1 MEALDGA
8 VYLASS
14 RLTPVIILL
23 VAAGIWF
30 GVRRVT
36 REGRFGYS
44 IPTRV
49 KQTVAMSPESAARLQ
64 QVLAPGEQAWE
75 PLAVDDW
82 ETRQRAADAPEQGP
96 EDSERWLVLT
106 SARILAVDRSDGA
119 VDVEIPVAAITNLG
133 LAPLPGNFTK
143 KRTGIAVQADMP
155 DGHRRWLWGAAATE
169 APGWVIKARDVLEK
183 AVPDGAGAASAPES
197 PAEPAARSITWPLVD
212 VAHPDRVELSTGH
225 HLRPIRENDI
235 DLDYPA
241 VMGSRE
247 RLWTKYREAWGWPP
261 DWMTYE
267 QDQKDL
273 ARHESEMTRGEAFNY
288 AIFDR
293 QETELFGCVYIDPP
307 DDTSPPGT
315 DSVVSW
321 WVVDRMV
328 DTDLDRALEK
338 FVPGWL
344 AETWGFR
351 AVHYHP

>member
-1 MEALDGA
+1 MEPLTGL

-14 RLTPVIILL
+14 RIAPVLILL

-49 KQTVAMSPESAARLQ
+49 KHPTEMSPESASRLQ
-64 QVLAPGEQAWE
+64 RLLAEDERAWE

-82 ETRQRAADAPEQGP
+82 GVRQRTADAPQQRSV
-96 EDSERWLVLT
+96 DSERWLVLT
-106 SARILAVDRSDGA
+106 SARILSVDRSDGA
-119 VDVEIPVAAITNLG
+119 VDVDIPVAAITNLG

-143 KRTGIAVQADMP
+143 KRTGIAVQADLP

-169 APGWVIKARDVLEK
+169 APGWVIKARDVIEK
-183 AVPDGAGAASAPES
+183 ALPEHAAGAEKS
-197 PAEPAARSITWPLVD
+197 PAPPAARPTTWPLVD
-212 VAHPDRVELSTGH
+212 VAYPDRIELPTGH
-225 HLRPIRENDI
+225 SMRPIREDDV

-241 VMGSRE
+241 VMGSRD

-267 QDQKDL
+267 QDRKDL
-273 ARHESEMTRGEAFNY
+273 ARHENEMSRGEAFVY

-293 QETELFGCVYIDPP
+293 QETELVGCVYIDPP

-315 DSVVSW
+315 DAVVSW
-321 WVVDRMV
+321 WVVDRLV
-328 DTDLDRALEK
+328 DSQLDHELEA
-338 FVPGWL
+338 FVPRWL
-344 AETWGFR
+344 ADTWGFR
-351 AVHYHP
+351 APHYHP

>member
-1 MEALDGA
+1 MVADT
-8 VYLASS
+8 YLASS
-14 RLTPVIILL
+14 RLAPVVILL

-49 KQTVAMSPESAARLQ
+49 KRTTEMSAESAARLQ
-64 QVLAPGEQAWE
+64 QVVAPGEQAWE

-82 ETRQRAADAPEQGP
+82 AVHQRAAEAGEAPEV
-96 EDSERWLVLT
+96 SARWLVLT
-106 SARILAVDRSDGA
+106 AARILAVGRSGGD
-119 VDVEIPVAAITNLG
+119 VDVEVPIASITNLG

-155 DGHRRWLWGAAATE
+155 DGHRRWLWSAAASE
-169 APGWVIKARDVLEK
+169 APGWVLKARDVIEK
-183 AVPDGAGAASAPES
+183 ALPEDAGTATADPS
-197 PAEPAARSITWPLVD
+197 PTADEATWPRAGL
-212 VAHPDRVELSTGH
+212 AHPDRVDLATDH
-225 HLRPIRENDI
+225 HMRPIRETDV

-241 VMGSRE
+241 VMGSRD
-247 RLWTKYREAWGWPP
+247 RLWTRYREAWGWPP
-261 DWMTYE
+261 DWMTLE
-267 QDQKDL
+267 QDRKDL
-273 ARHESEMTRGEAFNY
+273 ARHESEMTRGEAFVY

-293 QETELFGCVYIDPP
+293 NETELEGCVYIDPP

-315 DSVVSW
+315 DAVVSW
-321 WVVDRMV
+321 WVIDGMV
-328 DTDLDRALEK
+328 DAALDHELAT
-338 FVPGWL
+338 FVPHWL